1 MFSNN
6 WRHPVIFLKH
16 FCGAWEL
23 FIYYRDGN
31 GRTETREMSFRK
43 GEIIVIDGNII

>member
-1 MFSNN
+1 MFPNN

-23 FIYYRDGN
+23 FIIETGMW
-31 GRTETREMSFRK
+31 GTETREMSFRK